1 MTTSKY
7 QIDMCHG
14 PLFGKIVLFAM
25 PLMFTYIL
33 QLLFNAVDLV
43 VIGHYAP
50 HEAMAAVGATMNL
63 NSLVINIFIGISIGT
78 NVLAARFF
86 GAKDSGG
93 MSRTVHTS
101 MTVAIYGGIALMIAG
116 LAVARPLLVLM
127 DTPEEILPMS
137 CTYIWICFCAIPFI
151 MLYNFGCA
159 ILRAVGDTRR
169 PLYFLIIAGI
179 VNVLLNLFFVIVCGM
194 DVGGVALATA
204 ISHGIS
210 AFLILKT
217 LISARDVYRLQLKKL
232 SVDFTIFKE
241 MLKIGI
247 PAGVQSSCFAV
258 SNMIIQSSIN
268 SFGSLAMAGTDGGA
282 RTGGNCI
289 CRLLRISPDSHFVC
303 RPEPRRQEIQADSE
317 KSLRLFSL
325 RRRLLPD
332 HGAGILF
339 CGGISACR
347 LQPGPECNRVGNAAD
362 EDPLYHVCSLRNHG
376 CGERRTARTRLLAPV
391 RCHLVSRRLRI
402 PCLVGFC
409 RIPALPD
416 YGKPDAFL
424 SDFMASRRCGQRRAS
439 LLDMPQNDPQPLRPL
454 RRVEQTGAGC
464 SQRLPVSGWPEIV
477 PRSLCLL
484 PSFQMEPYS

>member
-268 SFGSLAMAGTDGGA
+268 SFGSLAMAGTTAVLGLEGIVYVGSYAFHQTAISFVAQNLGGRKFKRILKSLYGCFLCA
-282 RTGGNCI
+282 AGCCLIMGLGFYFAGEFLLAVFNPDPNVIAWGMLRMKILFTTYVLCGIMDVASGGLRGLGYSLLSAVVSFLGACAFRVWWVFAVFPHYRTMENLMLSYPISWLLVAVVSGGLLYWI
-289 CRLLRISPDSHFVC
+289 CRRMIRSHCARSV
-303 RPEPRRQEIQADSE
+303 AWS
-317 KSLRLFSL
+317 KL
-325 RRRLLPD
+325 
-332 HGAGILF
+332 G
-339 CGGISACR
+339 
-347 LQPGPECNRVGNAAD
+347 PG
-362 EDPLYHVCSLRNHG
+362 
-376 CGERRTARTRLLAPV
+376 
-391 RCHLVSRRLRI
+391 
-402 PCLVGFC
+402 
-409 RIPALPD
+409 
-416 YGKPDAFL
+416 
-424 SDFMASRRCGQRRAS
+424 
-439 LLDMPQNDPQPLRPL
+439 
-454 RRVEQTGAGC
+454 
-464 SQRLPVSGWPEIV
+464 V
-477 PRSLCLL
+477 PRGFRYLGG
-484 PSFQMEPYS
+484 PK

>member
-116 LAVARPLLVLM
+116 LVVARPLLALM

-268 SFGSLAMAGTDGGA
+268 SFGSLAMAGTTAVLGLEGIVYVGSYAFHQTAISFVAQNLGG
-282 RTGGNCI
+282 RKFK
-289 CRLLRISPDSHFVC
+289 RIL
-303 RPEPRRQEIQADSE
+303 
-317 KSLRLFSL
+317 KSL
-325 RRRLLPD
+325 
-332 HGAGILF
+332 
-339 CGGISACR
+339 
-347 LQPGPECNRVGNAAD
+347 
-362 EDPLYHVCSLRNHG
+362 YG
-376 CGERRTARTRLLAPV
+376 C
-391 RCHLVSRRLRI
+391 
-402 PCLVGFC
+402 
-409 RIPALPD
+409 
-416 YGKPDAFL
+416 FL
-424 SDFMASRRCGQRRAS
+424 CA
-439 LLDMPQNDPQPLRPL
+439 
-454 RRVEQTGAGC
+454 AGC
-464 SQRLPVSGWPEIV
+464 
-477 PRSLCLL
+477 
-484 PSFQMEPYS
+484 